1 MIAEACSSLWQLNR
15 STISANF
22 EHGRTMPKSRIRKG
36 RKLSGGSG
44 LTIGERSSPAKR
56 RRQNVII
63 AVTVTLVAAAIG
75 TYWWISSEAERDFLA
90 IAAEGNAALSGVK
103 NERSLGGG
111 HLRPGQTRTYPSRF
125 PTSGSHHS
133 VPTEPGF
140 YENRQSAIE
149 LVHALE
155 HGHIVIYYDKPGANV
170 LETIRRWTRLY
181 SGQWGGIVATPMS
194 RLGRKI
200 VLTAWTK
207 RLDQARFDTPAAAAF
222 IDAYRG
228 RGPEKPIR

>member
-1 MIAEACSSLWQLNR
+1 
-15 STISANF
+15 
-22 EHGRTMPKSRIRKG
+22 MPKSGIRKG
-36 RKLSGGSG
+36 RKRPSGSG
-44 LTIGERSSPAKR
+44 LMIGERSSPAKR
-56 RRQNVII
+56 RRRNVII
-63 AVTVTLVAAAIG
+63 AVTVTLIAVAIG
-75 TYWWISSEAERDFLA
+75 AYWWISSEAERDFLA
-90 IAAEGNAALSGVK
+90 IATEGNAALSGVK

-111 HLRPGQTRTYPSRF
+111 HLRPGQTRTYASRF

-155 HGHIVIYYDKPGANV
+155 HGHIVIYYDKPGAVV
-170 LETIRRWTRLY
+170 LDTLRRWTRLY
-181 SGQWGGIVATPMS
+181 SGHWSGIVATPMS

-207 RLDQARFDTPAAAAF
+207 RLDQARFDMPAAAAF
-222 IDAYRG
+222 INAYRG
-228 RGPEKPIR
+228 RGPENPVR